1 MTAPELALVGR
12 IRKPHGIRGE
22 VVVEPVTDA
31 PEAIFA
37 SGRRLFVGTDA
48 GAPLRDVGERAP
60 DAPPGSHGT
69 VTIERARGLEGAWLI
84 KLAGVADRNAAER
97 WRGRALLLPL
107 AELPP
112 PAEDEIYFHDLVGM
126 RVVLAADESPVGE
139 IVALYELPQGLVL
152 EVARGDRPA
161 ALVPYQ
167 PHVVTLVDVDARIV
181 RIAPPDGLLDD

>member
-37 SGRRLFVGTDA
+37 SGRRLFVGTGDGAPLPARDAA
-48 GAPLRDVGERAP
+48 GAPTDG
-60 DAPPGSHGT
+60 GHGV
-69 VTIERARGLEGAWLI
+69 VTIERARGQEGAWLI
-84 KLAGVADRNAAER
+84 KLAGVADRNQAER

-107 AELPP
+107 AELPA
-112 PAEDEIYFHDLVGM
+112 PAEDEIYFHDLIGM
-126 RVVLAADESPVGE
+126 RVVLADDTPVGE
-139 IVALYELPQGLVL
+139 VVALYELPQGLVL
-152 EVARGDRPA
+152 EVSRDGRPA

-167 PHVVTLVDVDARIV
+167 PNVVAEVDVEAR
-181 RIAPPDGLLDD
+181 RIRITPPEGLLDD

>member
-37 SGRRLFVGTDA
+37 SGRRLFVGTES
-48 GAPLRDVGERAP
+48 GAPLREVGERGP
-60 DAPPGSHGT
+60 DAAPAMHGT

-84 KLAGVADRNAAER
+84 KLAGIADRTAAER
-97 WRGRALLLPL
+97 WRGRALLLPF
-107 AELPP
+107 AELPA
-112 PAEDEIYFHDLVGM
+112 PADDEIYFHDLVGM
-126 RVVLAADESPVGE
+126 RVVLAADDATVGD
-139 IVALYELPQGLVL
+139 IVTLYELPQGLVL
-152 EVARGDRPA
+152 EVAREGRPA

-167 PHVVTLVDVDARIV
+167 PNVVVAVDVDARVV